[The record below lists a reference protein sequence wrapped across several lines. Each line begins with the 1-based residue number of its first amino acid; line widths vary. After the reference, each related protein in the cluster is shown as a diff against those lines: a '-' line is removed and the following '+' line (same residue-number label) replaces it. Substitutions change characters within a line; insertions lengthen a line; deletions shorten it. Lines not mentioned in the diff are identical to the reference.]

1 MRDEPR
7 GDQLLETARAVLR
20 EALIPSLP
28 ADRRHAALMVANAM
42 SIAMRQLQAGDEPER
57 QEAAALQAMLADVS
71 ASNGG
76 PSAPD
81 VRARLAALNRQLCE
95 RIREGH
101 ADEGP
106 FREAV
111 RRHLLAVA
119 RGRVAESNPKYL
131 GSGE

>member
-7 GDQLLETARAVLR
+7 GDQLLDTARAVLR
-20 EALIPSLP
+20 EALIPALP

-57 QEAAALQAMLADVS
+57 LEATALQAMLGDVS
-71 ASNGG
+71 AGSCVPPASG
-76 PSAPD
+76 A
-81 VRARLAALNRQLCE
+81 RARLAALNRQLCE
-95 RIREGH
+95 CIRDGR

-106 FREAV
+106 FHEAV
-111 RRHLLAVA
+111 RRHLLAAA